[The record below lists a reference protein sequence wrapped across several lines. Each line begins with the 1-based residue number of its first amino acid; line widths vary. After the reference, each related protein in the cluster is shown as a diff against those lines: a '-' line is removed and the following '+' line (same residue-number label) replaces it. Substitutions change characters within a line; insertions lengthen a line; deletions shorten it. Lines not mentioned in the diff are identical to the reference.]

1 MHGRAWAKGDTNA
14 ATCVDCH
21 QSHRILPM
29 SDSRS
34 SVFPMNVAKTCARCH
49 ADARLMTKYGLPT
62 DIFEKYEK
70 SVHAQ
75 ALASPGRANA
85 PHCATCHGSHAAL
98 PPGARDISNVCGQC
112 HGGVKDLVEESP
124 HRSLLAHGK
133 MNCETCH
140 GRHEIRHPTDDNLL
154 TGCESCHPASTD
166 AAKVGRSI
174 HGLITGARERHAW
187 AERQVRAMEER
198 GLLVEGL
205 RGAMEEAT
213 TGLQQITRDQHHL
226 DPRQVEEGAVVISA
240 AADDVTQFLDHLKSQ
255 RSARRL
261 GLIFLWAYVILT
273 VMLLRQVR
281 HRFEHESG
289 RGEAR

>member
-1 MHGRAWAKGDTNA
+1 
-14 ATCVDCH
+14 
-21 QSHRILPM
+21 
-29 SDSRS
+29 
-34 SVFPMNVAKTCARCH
+34 
-49 ADARLMTKYGLPT
+49 
-62 DIFEKYEK
+62 
-70 SVHAQ
+70 
-75 ALASPGRANA
+75 
-85 PHCATCHGSHAAL
+85 
-98 PPGARDISNVCGQC
+98 
-112 HGGVKDLVEESP
+112 
-124 HRSLLAHGK
+124 
-133 MNCETCH
+133 
-140 GRHEIRHPTDDNLL
+140 
-154 TGCESCHPASTD
+154 
-166 AAKVGRSI
+166 
-174 HGLITGARERHAW
+174 
-187 AERQVRAMEER
+187 MEER